1 MNKCSNEPCREL
13 RQCVSIGMRA
23 PSFCTNAYYCCR
35 EIEVCLEDYLGKWL
49 LIFFY
54 TGDFT
59 FV

>member
-1 MNKCSNEPCREL
+1 MNCKPEVSEPRHCFHLEEN
-13 RQCVSIGMRA
+13 A
-23 PSFCTNAYYCCR
+23 PSFCTPSYYR
-35 EIEVCLEDYLGKWL
+35 GKEVEVCLDDFCGKWL